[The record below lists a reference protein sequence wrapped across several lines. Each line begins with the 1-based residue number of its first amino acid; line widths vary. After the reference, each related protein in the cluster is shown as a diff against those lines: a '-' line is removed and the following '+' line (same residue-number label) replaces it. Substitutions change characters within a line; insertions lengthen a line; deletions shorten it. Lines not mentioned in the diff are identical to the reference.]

1 MSSQAC
7 RPDVVEK
14 LVQGALQG
22 MLSSVDNCS
31 ANEVLSAYFT
41 MLKRGIRLTIASNP
55 GPFTRTS
62 LQHTIMELLAEC
74 ADPAGKN

>member
-41 MLKRGIRLTIASNP
+41 MLKRGMRMALAGNP
-55 GPFTRTS
+55 GPLTRTALS
-62 LQHTIMELLAEC
+62 HTIMELLAEC